1 MPMQDVKGGTI
12 LLDVEE
18 IIKKLE
24 VKASYTIA
32 DLGCGGGGH
41 FVAPLAKLAGAT
53 GKVYAL
59 DVQKG
64 VLDVVRGKMAQEK
77 ITNVE
82 YIWSNLEKYGA
93 AGIPDASCDI
103 VLLINILFQNTDHQ
117 TILKE
122 SARFLRVGGRLAIID
137 WKHIASPF
145 GPPQNIRIDSKK
157 IKDIGFS
164 LGLTWYDEFDAG
176 PYHFGIIFR
185 KDS

>member
-1 MPMQDVKGGTI
+1 MPMQDIQGGTI
-12 LLDVEE
+12 LLNVYE
-18 IIKKLE
+18 IIKKLDI
-24 VKASYTIA
+24 KASYTVA

-41 FVAPLAKLAGAT
+41 FVAPLAQLVGKT

-64 VLDVVRGKMAQEK
+64 VLDVVRGKMKQHH

-93 AGIPDASCDI
+93 AAIPDASCDLA
-103 VLLINILFQNTDHQ
+103 LLINVLFQNTTHE

-122 SARFLRVGGRLAIID
+122 SARFLHSGGRLVIID
-137 WKHIASPF
+137 WKHTPSPF
-145 GPPQNIRIDSKK
+145 GPPQHIRVDQKK
-157 IKDIGFS
+157 LKDLGFS
-164 LGLTWYDEFDAG
+164 LSLTWFDEFDAG
-176 PYHFGIIFR
+176 PYHFGLTFR